1 VIDNSP
7 GGEIGNVNEI
17 GGGTTD
23 DSEKRALNILNED
36 SEPEVEESEESEA
49 EVEETSDEIEETEES
64 SDEEVSESEEE
75 TETPEE
81 EELPDVKPDE
91 LTVSGKA
98 AYDTLKGKYP
108 QVLKDIPELRQVFF
122 REKAFSDIYATVEEA
137 RGASADSEFLNG
149 LGSALEAGEVKN
161 VFTSLSEKSLGNLAE
176 KFIPALMET
185 NKDLFVRATKP
196 FIANILND
204 AYEHGQHTANKD
216 LMKSV
221 LWVSKFLTGKP
232 ELPKRFSPQ
241 VEDPK
246 LKSDRETFENE
257 KRTFFN
263 NQANGFVTAADNA
276 VFNGLNKTLQVGL
289 DNDGQLS
296 TFVKNAII
304 KETIEELKTVT
315 NKDQQFTSMMSELF
329 RRSQRAGFDQESK
342 SRLVSAYLGRV
353 KDIALKIRARK
364 KTEALGQ
371 QRRERIERPV
381 QEESKTPQ
389 PRRIAPIPNTKKQMS
404 ELDIIRSR

>member
-1 VIDNSP
+1 MINESP
-7 GGEIGNVNEI
+7 GGEISNVGDI

-23 DSEKRALNILNED
+23 DSEKRALNILNKD
-36 SEPEVEESEESEA
+36 SEPVEEPEESEA
-49 EVEETSDEIEETEES
+49 EVEETSDESEETEES
-64 SDEEVSESEEE
+64 SDEEVSETSEES
-75 TETPEE
+75 ETPE

-98 AYDTLKGKYP
+98 AYDTLKDKYP

-122 REKAFSDIYATVEEA
+122 REKAFSDIYATVDEA
-137 RGASADSEFLNG
+137 RSASANAEFLND

-161 VFTSLSEKSLGNLAE
+161 VFGSLSEKSLGNLAE
-176 KFIPALMET
+176 KFIPSLMET
-185 NKDLFVRATKP
+185 NKDLFVRATGP

-204 AYEHGQHTANKD
+204 AYEHGQHTENKD

-221 LWVSKFLTGKP
+221 LWLSKFLTGKP
-232 ELPKRFSPQ
+232 ELPKRFSPRA
-241 VEDPK
+241 EDPK
-246 LKSDRETFENE
+246 LKSERDQFENE
-257 KRTFFN
+257 KRSFFN
-263 NQANGFVTAADNA
+263 NQANGFITAADNA

-304 KETIEELKTVT
+304 KETIEELKTIT
-315 NKDQQFTSMMSELF
+315 NKDEQFTTMMKELF
-329 RRSQRAGFDQESK
+329 RRSQKAGFDQESK
-342 SRLVSAYLGRV
+342 SRVVSAYLGRV

-371 QRRERIERPV
+371 QKRERINERPV

-389 PRRIAPIPNTKKQMS
+389 PRRIAPIPNTRKQMS